1 MILKKTEH
9 LPASDKGTRIALV
22 FALVAERLAA
32 FYEHEQWLT
41 IPQGA
46 TLCADWLAR
55 SKRSL
60 PMGERKVLSELALDL
75 AQQIAAS
82 LSREAGLFTAHELM
96 ESLDSNYQSEIGISI
111 MAECERLLDSLI

>member
-9 LPASDKGTRIALV
+9 LPASDKGTRVALV
-22 FALVAERLAA
+22 FALVAERLSA

-46 TLCADWLAR
+46 TLCADWLTR
-55 SKRSL
+55 SKRFL

>member
-22 FALVAERLAA
+22 FALVAECLSA

-46 TLCADWLAR
+46 TLCADWLTR

>member
-9 LPASDKGTRIALV
+9 LPATDKGTRVALI
-22 FALVAERLAA
+22 FALVAERLSA
-32 FYEHEQWLT
+32 FYEHDQWLT

-60 PMGERKVLSELALDL
+60 PMNERKVLSELAFGL
-75 AQQIAAS
+75 AQQIEAS

-96 ESLDSNYQSEIGISI
+96 ESLDSNYQSDIGFSI

>member
-60 PMGERKVLSELALDL
+60 PMGERKVLSETALDL

>member
-9 LPASDKGTRIALV
+9 LPATDKGTRVALI
-22 FALVAERLAA
+22 FALVAERLSA
-32 FYEHEQWLT
+32 FYEHDQWLT
-41 IPQGA
+41 IAQGA

-60 PMGERKVLSELALDL
+60 PMNERKVLSELALGL
-75 AQQIAAS
+75 AQQIEAS

-96 ESLDSNYQSEIGISI
+96 ESLDSNYQSEVGFSI